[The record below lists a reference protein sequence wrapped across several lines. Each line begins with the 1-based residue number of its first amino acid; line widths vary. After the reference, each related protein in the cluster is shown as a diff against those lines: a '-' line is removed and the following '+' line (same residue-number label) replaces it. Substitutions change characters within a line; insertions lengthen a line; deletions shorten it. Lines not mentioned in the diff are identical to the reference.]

1 MTTSW
6 VQAIKVQS
14 KILSTDKKQ
23 EQLEKVDKKKI
34 LKIYSIKFP
43 WLNT

>member
-6 VQAIKVQS
+6 VQATKVQS
-14 KILSTDKKQ
+14 KILSLDKKQ
-23 EQLEKVDKKKI
+23 EQLDKVNRKKV
-34 LKIYSIKFP
+34 LKVYSIKFP